1 MNLDRTGKRFAY
13 GLAFGLIV
21 GAVVGVLMWAGVI
34 ER

>member
-1 MNLDRTGKRFAY
+1 MNLDRAGKRFAY

-34 ER
+34 R

>member
-1 MNLDRTGKRFAY
+1 MNLDRAGKRFAY
-13 GLAFGLIV
+13 GLVFALIA